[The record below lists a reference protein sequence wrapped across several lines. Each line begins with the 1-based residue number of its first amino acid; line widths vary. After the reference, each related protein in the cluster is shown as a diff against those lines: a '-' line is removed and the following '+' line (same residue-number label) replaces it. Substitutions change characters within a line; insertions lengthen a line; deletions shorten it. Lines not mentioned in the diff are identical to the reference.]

1 MRAAS
6 AAEARDALRR
16 SLEGQHPDDIAEAEQ
31 VAALLARVLQGPAA
45 ALAADAVNREL
56 VRQRIGFAVWRR
68 AGPKL
73 R

>member
-1 MRAAS
+1 MRSAS
-6 AAEARDALRR
+6 AAEAREALRQALKR
-16 SLEGQHPDDIAEAEQ
+16 EHPADIAEAEQ

-56 VRQRIGFAVWRR
+56 VRQCVGFAVWRKS
-68 AGPKL
+68 GPK